1 MLNTPASTADT
12 AAAPPPTAEDA
23 PRCGCGHTKRD
34 HSDRRDHKPSA
45 HVPRRPWCHACADT
59 CDYAPPGEEPRDIA
73 ERFQTG
79 GWQFTPEVAAVFP
92 EHVRASVPFY
102 DAIQDLVA
110 EASDWLL
117 PDGGLVADLGAST
130 GITVHRIAGRHPD
143 RHLRAVLYDNEA
155 TMLDRAAEGLAG
167 LSNTAV
173 EYVHANLQN
182 DPLQH
187 SGADL
192 SLALFTLQFLPL
204 ADRVTVLQRAREA
217 ASSTGALLVAEK
229 VRPPDSRWAE
239 IAADA
244 SHDWKAA
251 HGITDTAIR
260 AKARALRGV
269 LQPYPESTLYQA
281 VTDAGWC
288 CAEVLFR
295 WHSWVVLGAFAT
307 PTGL

>member
-12 AAAPPPTAEDA
+12 AAAPTSPA
-23 PRCGCGHTKRD
+23 G
-34 HSDRRDHKPSA
+34 
-45 HVPRRPWCHACADT
+45 
-59 CDYAPPGEEPRDIA
+59 DIA

-143 RHLRAVLYDNEA
+143 RRLRAVLYDNEA

-173 EYVHANLQN
+173 EYVHADLQN
-182 DPLQH
+182 DPLKH

-269 LQPYPESTLYQA
+269 LQPYPEATLHQA